1 MANTTSPNAPDFEFF
16 QGNLSESRT
25 LPQVTVR
32 KGGLMVLTR
41 AAVDLLGDDV
51 THVQLAYNRK
61 SGAIGIRASA
71 EDAPGCYHLRTQ
83 PKSPSRLVGGKRFFR
98 HHQLPCTEAQTFSIE
113 DFGNGII
120 GFQLPEQSE
129 LAEAAPAEEP
139 KKPARSRKSRTA

>member
-1 MANTTSPNAPDFEFF
+1 MANTTSPNVPDFEFF
-16 QGNLSESRT
+16 QGTLSESRT

-41 AAVDLLGDDV
+41 AAVDLLGDDI

-61 SGAIGIRASA
+61 SGAIGIRAST
-71 EDAPGCYHLRTQ
+71 EDAPGCYRLRAQ

-98 HHQLPCTEAQTFSIE
+98 HHQLPCTEARTFSIE

-129 LAEAAPAEEP
+129 SGEVEPVVEP
-139 KKPARSRKSRTA
+139 KKATRSRKSRTA